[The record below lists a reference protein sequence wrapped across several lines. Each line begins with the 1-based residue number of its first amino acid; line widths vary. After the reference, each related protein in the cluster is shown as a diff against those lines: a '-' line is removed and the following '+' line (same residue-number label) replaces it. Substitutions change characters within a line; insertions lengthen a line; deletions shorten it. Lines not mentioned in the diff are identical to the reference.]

1 MVNNTRSKQMD
12 KLTLQAKKAQIQKL
26 IDTDDKAVARAVVR
40 IYQRQTA
47 SEQRA
52 EHTHLNNS
60 IGFNA
65 PDAKY
70 LTFAAKYVLRNGALT
85 GEHVD
90 RVRAKIRR
98 YWKQLAEIAE
108 ETNQRRVALGMDV
121 VPLGGRN
128 QQMSLM

>member
-1 MVNNTRSKQMD
+1 MD

>member
-85 GEHVD
+85 GEHID

-98 YWKQLAEIAE
+98 YWKQLIEIAE
-108 ETNQRRVALGMDV
+108 ETNARRVALGMET
-121 VPLGGRN
+121 VPLSGRETA
-128 QQMSLM
+128 

>member
-1 MVNNTRSKQMD
+1 MT
-12 KLTLQAKKAQIQKL
+12 KLTMQAKKEQIQKL
-26 IDTDDKAVARAVVR
+26 IDTDDHAVARAVVR

-47 SEQRA
+47 SEQRS

-70 LTFAAKYVLRNGALT
+70 LTGAAKFALRNGGLT

-98 YWKQLAEIAE
+98 YWRQLIEISE
-108 ETNQRRVALGMDV
+108 ETNQRRMAMGMDV
-121 VPLGGRN
+121 VPLGGRKTV
-128 QQMSLM
+128 

>member
-1 MVNNTRSKQMD
+1 MT
-12 KLTLQAKKAQIQKL
+12 KLTMQAKKEQIQKL
-26 IDTDDKAVARAVVR
+26 IDTDDYAVARAVVR

-47 SEQRA
+47 SEQRS
-52 EHTHLNNS
+52 EHTHLNNA

-70 LTFAAKYVLRNGALT
+70 LSSAAKFALRNGELT

-98 YWKQLAEIAE
+98 YWKQLIDIAE
-108 ETNQRRVALGMDV
+108 ETNQRRMALGMDV
-121 VPLGGRN
+121 VPLGGRQN
-128 QQMSLM
+128 I

>member
-1 MVNNTRSKQMD
+1 MD

-85 GEHVD
+85 GEHID